1 MASHP
6 ELSHSNVTARL
17 TTLEERVDRLEQ
29 ARAAPPATP
38 RAPVR
43 LDVVQS
49 LAAELTGEDDG
60 DGLVLYA
67 GVAAGSAGTLAWQ
80 MNRQWIDVLDA
91 DPQGLA
97 AILGALASP
106 ARVRLVQE
114 LMRGDRTIPQ
124 LSSALPEASTGQI
137 YHHLA
142 QLMAA
147 GIAVQPRR
155 GAYGMP
161 PHHVVPVLAT
171 LAAALDLQPPGQR
184 LGEPT
189 GADEAH
195 AGGEVFSR

>member
-1 MASHP
+1 
-6 ELSHSNVTARL
+6 
-17 TTLEERVDRLEQ
+17 
-29 ARAAPPATP
+29 
-38 RAPVR
+38 
-43 LDVVQS
+43 
-49 LAAELTGEDDG
+49 
-60 DGLVLYA
+60 
-67 GVAAGSAGTLAWQ
+67 
-80 MNRQWIDVLDA
+80 
-91 DPQGLA
+91 
-97 AILGALASP
+97 
-106 ARVRLVQE
+106 
-114 LMRGDRTIPQ
+114 MRGDRTIPQ